1 MPARWLAP
9 FPMAELHIVILAA
22 GKGTRMKSALPKV
35 LHTLAGLTIIEH
47 VIRTT
52 RALDA
57 ASTTVVVGHGADEV
71 KASLAGYAGL
81 QFVVQSPQL
90 GTGHALLQAEGVLA
104 GKSGTLL
111 LLYGDVPLLQ
121 TGTLTQL
128 LERHREHRASA
139 TVLTA
144 ELADPYGYG
153 RIVRDPSGD
162 IVRIVEERDASS
174 DERSI
179 REVNSGIYAFALA
192 PLFDALRRLATD
204 NAQGEYYLTDLVAA
218 YRRRSLTVETLCV
231 DDASELRGVN
241 TRVELA
247 ELSRVLLDR
256 KRRSLMLAGVT
267 LQDPSTTYVD
277 LDVTIGEDT
286 IIGPGVSLTGR
297 TSLGGRC
304 RVGAGSRIT
313 DSSLG
318 DDVTVLDHTVIME
331 STVEASA
338 AIGPFAHLRPG
349 SVLGTRSRVGNFVE
363 LKKTSLGS
371 GSKANHLAYLGDAT
385 IGTNVNI
392 GAGTITCNY
401 DGVAKHP
408 TVIED
413 NVFVG
418 SDSQLVAP
426 VTIGRDA
433 YVAAGSSITEDVP
446 ADSLAVARAR
456 QTNKPGWAT
465 MRRAVQNQKKESH

>member
-1 MPARWLAP
+1 
-9 FPMAELHIVILAA
+9 
-22 GKGTRMKSALPKV
+22 
-35 LHTLAGLTIIEH
+35 
-47 VIRTT
+47 
-52 RALDA
+52 
-57 ASTTVVVGHGADEV
+57 
-71 KASLAGYAGL
+71 
-81 QFVVQSPQL
+81 
-90 GTGHALLQAEGVLA
+90 
-104 GKSGTLL
+104 
-111 LLYGDVPLLQ
+111 
-121 TGTLTQL
+121 
-128 LERHREHRASA
+128 
-139 TVLTA
+139 VLTA

-153 RIVRDPSGD
+153 RIVRDEAGD
-162 IVRIVEERDASS
+162 IVRIVEERDASG

-179 REVNSGIYAFALA
+179 REVNSGIYALALA
-192 PLFDALRRLATD
+192 PMFDALKRLATD

-286 IIGPGVSLTGR
+286 IVGPGVSLTGH
-297 TSLGGRC
+297 TSIGGRC
-304 RVGAGSRIT
+304 RIGAGSRVT

-318 DDVTVLDHTVIME
+318 DDVTVLDHTVIVE
-331 STVEASA
+331 STVEAMA
-338 AIGPFAHLRPG
+338 AVGPFAHLRPG
-349 SVLGTRSRVGNFVE
+349 SVLGAKSRVGNFVE
-363 LKKTSLGS
+363 LKKTILGR

-408 TVIED
+408 TIIQD
-413 NVFVG
+413 NAFIG

-446 ADSLAVARAR
+446 ADSLAVARSR
-456 QTNKPGWAT
+456 QTNKAGWAT